1 MLPEVQGEILENTRK
16 EREKKECRVKPIPT
30 ARGESKK
37 YYMGVTEKKI
47 LGGQCEIF
55 LINFPLN

>member
-1 MLPEVQGEILENTRK
+1 MPEVQEEILENTRK

-37 YYMGVTEKKI
+37 YYMGVTLKKKSW
-47 LGGQCEIF
+47 GGNVKF
-55 LINFPLN
+55 FDNFPLN